1 MYSLHLKLQQNIYVH
16 VSLHSKYVI
25 YKYGRSYA
33 CITFFI
39 VLIYKRNSN
48 KQKIGLIICSNI
60 CLAHINL
67 ESNMPDLHITEICIH
82 KNFKSL

>member
-16 VSLHSKYVI
+16 VSLHSSMFI

-33 CITFFI
+33 CII

>member
-1 MYSLHLKLQQNIYVH
+1 MYLYIQSMF
-16 VSLHSKYVI
+16 I

-82 KNFKSL
+82 KNFKRL

>member
-1 MYSLHLKLQQNIYVH
+1 MYLYIQSMF
-16 VSLHSKYVI
+16 I
-25 YKYGRSYA
+25 YKYGRSYIYA

-39 VLIYKRNSN
+39 ILIYKRNSN

-60 CLAHINL
+60 FWAHINL

>member
-1 MYSLHLKLQQNIYVH
+1 MYLYIQSMF
-16 VSLHSKYVI
+16 I

-82 KNFKSL
+82 KKI

>member
-1 MYSLHLKLQQNIYVH
+1 MYLYIQSMF
-16 VSLHSKYVI
+16 I

-67 ESNMPDLHITEICIH
+67 ESSLHICLFVFFYRYYRTVLLSS
-82 KNFKSL
+82 NFPGLHTSV